1 MDSVAIQYED
11 DAPSN
16 LESHLAV
23 KADNDGNLIA
33 RGTVGHADTGVEME
47 AIGVGLCIDDIA

>member
-16 LESHLAV
+16 LESHLAI

-33 RGTVGHADTGVEME
+33 GGTVGHADTGVEME
-47 AIGVGLCIDDIA
+47 AVGVGLCIDNIA

>member
-1 MDSVAIQYED
+1 MDSVAIPYED

-16 LESHLAV
+16 LESHLTI

-33 RGTVGHADTGVEME
+33 RRTVGHADTGVEME
-47 AIGVGLCIDDIA
+47 AVGVGLCIDDIA